1 VSPQR
6 FLLAF
11 LLVDLL
17 FKLLVGL
24 GFLEAMGAHT
34 QESRGELVRLI
45 LVVATPAVAIW
56 FASLWWMMRPF
67 SRYDEAQAANA
78 LTDEIVRAAAQ
89 SSGTIALRIAL
100 CWTAEWVVLFTI
112 ITIINGQ
119 GFNAANLSF
128 LGAMATG
135 PVPIGFGLT
144 VWSTSAIR
152 RDIDLTAN
160 ARGISFTPRAS
171 TLRTRLLMY
180 GLTLAFAPSSYMA
193 AMGASATIHGA
204 SLRSLELSVA
214 VGYGAIIAFAII
226 VSLLVA
232 GTLTAPITAIS
243 NTVDRI
249 GREQTSTKP
258 LRRIARDAN
267 DELGTLVER
276 TNDMLGRLETEASN
290 RAKVEMELSIA
301 NRIQTS
307 ILPRRWTVEGLD
319 IAASMIT
326 ATKVGGDYYDILPR
340 DNGGWLGIGDVS
352 GHGISAGL
360 IMLMLQSVTA
370 TIVDA
375 YPQAAAREQVIAINR
390 ILAENIRKRM
400 KGNDFVTFTLLRYQ
414 TGGKIQYAGA
424 HEELVVWRAAT
435 ETCERI
441 ETPGA
446 WLGVSPDITKPTVE
460 NELTLLSGDLLVLYT
475 DGVTEARD
483 AKKTQFGMD
492 RLCATIEAS
501 AARSV
506 HEIVGDVV
514 GAVHQWCA
522 VPEDDITVVVARQA

>member
-24 GFLEAMGAHT
+24 GFLEAMGAHSAEARSDLERT
-34 QESRGELVRLI
+34 IV
-45 LVVATPAVAIW
+45 VVATPAVLLW
-56 FASLWWMMRPF
+56 FTSLWWMMRPF
-67 SRYDEAQAANA
+67 LRYAAAQAANA
-78 LTDEIVRAAAQ
+78 LTDDIVRSAAEA
-89 SSGTIALRIAL
+89 SGTIALRIAL
-100 CWTAEWVVLFTI
+100 CWTAEWVTLFSIIVVLD
-112 ITIINGQ
+112 GQ

-135 PVPIGFGLT
+135 PFPIGFGLT
-144 VWSTSAIR
+144 VWATSAIR

-160 ARGISFTPRAS
+160 LRGIAYAPRPS

-204 SLRSLELSVA
+204 SLHSLELSTA
-214 VGYGAIIAFAII
+214 IGYGAIVAFAII
-226 VSLLVA
+226 VALLVA
-232 GTLTAPITAIS
+232 QTLTAPITAIS

-249 GREQTSTKP
+249 AREQAAP

-267 DELGTLVER
+267 DELGVLVER
-276 TNDMLGRLETEASN
+276 TNDMLARLEAEASR

-307 ILPRRWTVEGLD
+307 ILPRKWKVDGLD
-319 IAASMIT
+319 IAASMVT
-326 ATKVGGDYYDILPR
+326 AAKVGGDYYDILPR
-340 DNGGWLGIGDVS
+340 ENGGWLGIGDVS
-352 GHGISAGL
+352 GHGLSAGL

-370 TIVDA
+370 AIVDA

-390 ILAENIRKRM
+390 VLSDNIRKRM
-400 KGNDFVTFTLLRYQ
+400 KGNDFVTFTLLRYE

-441 ETPGA
+441 ETPGT
-446 WLGVSPDITKPTVE
+446 WLGVASDITTPTVE
-460 NELTLLSGDLLVLYT
+460 SELTLSSGDLLVLYT

-483 AKKTQFGMD
+483 AAKTQFGMD
-492 RLCATIEAS
+492 RLCAAIDAS
-501 AARSV
+501 AKRPVA
-506 HEIVGDVV
+506 EIVGDIV
-514 GAVHQWCA
+514 ATVHKWCA
-522 VPEDDITVVVARQA
+522 SQEDDITVVVARQA